1 MRLSGRSWELKHWD
15 FRRCVSRFVSPPSF
29 IEQLLRKLAFSACHG
44 SSASRDDSSGPR
56 NLTVRISKRISR
68 AYSPLHS
75 IRPETTYPAIL
86 VTTADIGD
94 RVVPDHSFKYVAT
107 LQASHL
113 GARPHVSRVETRAGH
128 GSGKPMDKAI
138 EEIADIWAF
147 AAHRTEQS
155 DGNPK

>member
-1 MRLSGRSWELKHWD
+1 
-15 FRRCVSRFVSPPSF
+15 
-29 IEQLLRKLAFSACHG
+29 
-44 SSASRDDSSGPR
+44 
-56 NLTVRISKRISR
+56 LTVRISKRISR

-138 EEIADIWAF
+138 EENAADGRLLRIGPNTVMAIPSEMINHQCVPIA
-147 AAHRTEQS
+147 RPS
-155 DGNPK
+155 NPHTVIQL